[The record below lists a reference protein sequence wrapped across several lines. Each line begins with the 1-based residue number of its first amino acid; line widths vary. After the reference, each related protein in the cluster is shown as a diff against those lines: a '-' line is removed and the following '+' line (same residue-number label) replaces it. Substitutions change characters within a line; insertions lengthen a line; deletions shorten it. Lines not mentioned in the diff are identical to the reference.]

1 MEGYSGTWER
11 VFASAGIA
19 DVCRGLCRSSWSHDS
34 TISLNPT
41 HWKFFSHTCCHIS
54 SQQNGLCDMN
64 DFSVDEYEFYE
75 KVENGD
81 WNWITPNF
89 IAFASPVEPAFARR
103 EKERVRAAA
112 AAGGGAASVPPTPS
126 GPSTST
132 TPGGSSAMRGRLP
145 IPFQNC
151 LDYFQRHNVKLV
163 VRLNNALYDSALF
176 EERGI
181 EHLEMYFDDGSNPT
195 DEIVRK
201 FIAMSDA
208 VIEAGGVVAVHCKAG
223 LGRTGTLI
231 GGVQISFYS
240 SGYGC

>member
-1 MEGYSGTWER
+1 
-11 VFASAGIA
+11 
-19 DVCRGLCRSSWSHDS
+19 
-34 TISLNPT
+34 
-41 HWKFFSHTCCHIS
+41 
-54 SQQNGLCDMN
+54 MN

-231 GGVQISFYS
+231 GGVQIYFTVEDMATDDNCSILDMEVWLYGQRGNCVYAHRSTRFGRRTSTGKFS
-240 SGYGC
+240 SVVTL